1 MKKVKTIS
9 YNENT
14 CSLSDLTPREAELL
28 KRTVEI
34 AREAMQAGNH
44 PFGALLAD
52 KDGNVL
58 MEQGNTEVTD
68 PNCTGHAETQLMRR
82 ASAVYSFEQMEEL
95 TLYSCCEPCCMCAG
109 AMYWGHLGR
118 LVYACTEAALKEL
131 TGNDPRNPTLD
142 LPCQAV
148 FACGQREMEVI
159 GPIPDLFED
168 FLALHR
174 GYWTQATDR

>member
-1 MKKVKTIS
+1 MEKTKVIHYK
-9 YNENT
+9 EHP
-14 CSLSDLTPREAELL
+14 CKLSDLKPFEVALL

-34 AREAMQAGNH
+34 GREAMENGNH

-52 KDGNVL
+52 AEGNIL
-58 MEQGNTEVTD
+58 MEQGNVEVTD
-68 PNCTGHAETQLMRR
+68 PNCTGHAETALMRR
-82 ASAVYSFEQMEEL
+82 ASAKYSYEEMEKL

-118 LVYACTEAALKEL
+118 LVYACTEAALKEV

-148 FACGQREMEVI
+148 FACGQREMEVV
-159 GPIPDLFED
+159 GPIPEMFED
-168 FLALHR
+168 FLSLHR